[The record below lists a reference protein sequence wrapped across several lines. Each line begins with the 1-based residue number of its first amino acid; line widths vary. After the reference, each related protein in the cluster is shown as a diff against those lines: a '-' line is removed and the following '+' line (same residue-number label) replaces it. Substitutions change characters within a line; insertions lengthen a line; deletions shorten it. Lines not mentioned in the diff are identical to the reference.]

1 MENSVW
7 ATVEAL
13 KVREQQQCRDV
24 VKKGAAKDLVKG
36 REIF

>member
-24 VKKGAAKDLVKG
+24 VKKGAAKDEVKE